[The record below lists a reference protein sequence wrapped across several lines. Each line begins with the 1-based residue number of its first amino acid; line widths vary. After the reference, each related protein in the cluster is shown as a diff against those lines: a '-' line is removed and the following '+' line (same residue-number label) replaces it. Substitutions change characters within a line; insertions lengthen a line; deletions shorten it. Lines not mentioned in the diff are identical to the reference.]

1 VIDEITGQS
10 RYAETL
16 AGQVMVITIPDLT
29 QLNAVNILRPYT
41 SIGLLTDIQL
51 YLQTLTSPFVT
62 LNLCNP
68 QFEEV
73 QFDFSV
79 TFNEN
84 YDPVFF
90 SNQLNNDIEQFL
102 TPWAF
107 GNPQDIDFGT
117 TIQKS
122 VVLNFVEER
131 YYVDYV
137 TCFKMNQIIRNG
149 SVVEQAFYDIEEA
162 VPSTARSILVSYYDA
177 ATNTKHIIST
187 PANCDCT

>member
-1 VIDEITGQS
+1 MKKPGQP
-10 RYAETL
+10 RYSETL
-16 AGQVMVITIPDLT
+16 PGQVMVINIPDLT
-29 QLNAVNILRPYT
+29 HLNTANILRPYT
-41 SIGLLTDIQL
+41 SIGLLTEIQL
-51 YLQTLTSPFVT
+51 YLKTLTSPFVK

-73 QFDFSV
+73 QFAFSV
-79 TFNEN
+79 TFKEN

-90 SNQLNNDIEQFL
+90 TNQLNNDIEQFL

-107 GNPQDIDFGT
+107 GDPQDIDFGT
-117 TIQKS
+117 TIEKS

-131 YYVDYV
+131 YYVDFV
-137 TCFKMNQIIRNG
+137 TCFQMNQIIRDG

-177 ATNTKHIIST
+177 ATNTKHLIST